1 MYLEPN
7 DDHKLCG
14 KDDETGESLGVLCEE
29 VSVTEERV
37 NLLTNDFVAQI
48 IIWQDGEEVE
58 LSMSRDELCVNP
70 FPVLYKK
77 GLHMVDMPEN
87 RDALKSY
94 LMRTDEEARK
104 VYEHDKLG
112 FHTLKNGKTVFLA
125 NEVIGDCKKVSHYF
139 TPAITA
145 PPGALEAWLS
155 ITNRD
160 IIGHPNMELVL
171 AIGISA
177 PVAHLLQKAKLIVE
191 VPIWNLT
198 GESSTGKTTSVRVM
212 ASVYGSPEEGSG
224 LIQNFHA
231 TDTAIFAMLQDC
243 GIIHIIDESTIAGKK
258 NRSDMIYSLSTGL
271 NKLKCNP
278 DGSLKERQEFTGT
291 VVITG
296 EQSFLGQSAANL
308 GLYARVVELTLPW
321 TDDADHARRISQGFR
336 ANYGT
341 AIVPYA
347 KYLLRFQQRPD
358 VLEKGFNQELEK
370 FRAKIGN
377 VSGVEERLLN
387 MYATVTL
394 SARMFNKALG
404 VKLNVAGMRDL
415 LVEVHRKSVKKEG
428 LARELYD
435 TIMDE
440 VALHGQYFPTTSGK
454 RKDQIN
460 PFSMWGE
467 QTTLHGKDVLWIA
480 GSKCQEFARNHGFED
495 LAPYLR
501 ELHKQG
507 LVNQYSGGFT
517 TKHNLGENQVR
528 CYCFYKT

>member
-1 MYLEPN
+1 MYLVPN
-7 DDHKLCG
+7 DEHKLCAM
-14 KDDETGESLGVLCEE
+14 DDETDESLGVLCEE

-37 NLLTNDFVAQI
+37 DLLTNDFVPQI

-58 LSMSRDELCVNP
+58 LSMSMDELYSNP
-70 FPVLYKK
+70 FPILHKK
-77 GLHMVDMPEN
+77 GLHMLDTPEN
-87 RDALKSY
+87 RDALKAY
-94 LMRTDEEARK
+94 LTRTDEEARK
-104 VYEHDKLG
+104 VYEHRKLG

-139 TPAITA
+139 KPEVTARKGTLETWLAIVNK
-145 PPGALEAWLS
+145 EV
-155 ITNRD
+155 
-160 IIGHPNMELVL
+160 IGHPNLELAL
-171 AIGISA
+171 AIGASA
-177 PVAHLLQKAKLIVE
+177 PVAHMLQKAKIIAA
-191 VPIWNLT
+191 VPIWSLM
-198 GESSTGKTTSVRVM
+198 GESSTGKTTSVRAM
-212 ASVYGSPEEGSG
+212 ASIYGAPEEGSG
-224 LIQNFHA
+224 LIQDFHT

-258 NRSDMIYSLSTGL
+258 DRSDMVYGLSTGL
-271 NKLKCNP
+271 DKLRCNP

-308 GLYARVVELTLPW
+308 GLYARVVELTLRW
-321 TDDADHARRISQGFR
+321 TDDPDHAMRISQGVR

-347 KYLLRFQQRPD
+347 KYLLRFQQRPN

-394 SARMFNKALG
+394 SARIFNKALG

-415 LVEVHRKSVKKEG
+415 LVEVHRKSVKKES

-440 VALHGQYFPTTSGK
+440 VAMHGQYFPTTSGK
-454 RKDQIN
+454 RKGQIN

-467 QTTLHGKDVLWIA
+467 QTTLQGKDVLWIA
-480 GSKCQEFARNHGFED
+480 GSKCQEFARSHGFED

-501 ELHKQG
+501 ELQKQG
-507 LVNQYSGGFT
+507 LVKQYSDGFT
-517 TKHNLGENQVR
+517 TKHKLGENQVR